1 MDERLKRAFYAVPAA
16 AGMVFC
22 LWYLSRAAINLC
34 YTDYIRLVNSYLPDV
49 TNPAKF
55 LVPDILTRCPVTY
68 LFRIINVKLLRY
80 NTWFDM
86 ILGVISMGLGAFA
99 LGLYARRREM
109 NPVYFLL
116 LMAVYYS
123 LHQWEMLTNGTGWV
137 CYLAV
142 SGFFWHFAVLD
153 YAAWDGASHRR
164 DRLLLYLLP
173 FPVILAAAGQYCAS
187 YAAILFFAYV
197 MLLARDRG
205 MRRRTLVWAFGLI
218 FAMTAFGLYLWSNS
232 YAVYEHRETTEL
244 TLMAAWKTDFLF
256 PARFLVKSFASD
268 LVGIGPLLSWEGHG
282 AAGEAAV
289 YGTGILAIALYL
301 WAMVKILRTRMWEDT
316 VLPILL
322 VLSGGLNHLL
332 VLAARWIFLDDGYGM
347 SSRYALQYRMG
358 ILGILLV
365 FAAAESARDE
375 AGIRFSRPRRVL
387 EVACMALACCAV
399 LAGTL
404 YTDREEIRTAPY
416 RKAMME
422 EAKNIALHWEE
433 ASDEDL
439 KLYLQHDPEQ
449 VRKAMKI
456 LEDNRLNVFR

>member
-205 MRRRTLVWAFGLI
+205 MRRRTMVWAFGLI

-232 YAVYEHRETTEL
+232 YAVYEHRETTDL

-268 LVGIGPLLSWEGHG
+268 LVGCVRDGDSRHRPLSVGAGQNPADPDVGGYDPSHPAGALRGAEPPAGAGGP
-282 AAGEAAV
+282 V
-289 YGTGILAIALYL
+289 
-301 WAMVKILRTRMWEDT
+301 D
-316 VLPILL
+316 LPGRRL
-322 VLSGGLNHLL
+322 
-332 VLAARWIFLDDGYGM
+332 
-347 SSRYALQYRMG
+347 
-358 ILGILLV
+358 
-365 FAAAESARDE
+365 RDE
-375 AGIRFSRPRRVL
+375 LPLRPAVQDGDPGDPAGLCGGGKRQ
-387 EVACMALACCAV
+387 
-399 LAGTL
+399 G
-404 YTDREEIRTAPY
+404 
-416 RKAMME
+416 
-422 EAKNIALHWEE
+422 
-433 ASDEDL
+433 
-439 KLYLQHDPEQ
+439 
-449 VRKAMKI
+449 
-456 LEDNRLNVFR
+456 